1 MEYICKNID
10 ILFVSLFIKIN
21 DIYIYKIS
29 RFLLNIFFI
38 FLIGHTNMQVNSNK
52 KDVNNKTEIK

>member
-1 MEYICKNID
+1 M
-10 ILFVSLFIKIN
+10 
-21 DIYIYKIS
+21 IYIYKIS